1 MHALDSKD
9 ASKVLHPVQQKIRVY
24 NPSLLSELLIEAE
37 RAHAQQV
44 HIVLLSETVCRI
56 CCL

>member
-1 MHALDSKD
+1 MHILDSKD

-44 HIVLLSETVCRI
+44 HIVMLSAQA
-56 CCL
+56 

>member
-1 MHALDSKD
+1 MHILDSKD

-24 NPSLLSELLIEAE
+24 NPSLLSELLMEAE

-44 HIVLLSETVCRI
+44 HIELLSAQI
-56 CCL
+56 